1 MFKVKRFNR
10 LIIIISLA
18 VCGLLCVLFM
28 GNAATVT
35 YADEGAQE
43 TPVEDELP
51 VEEGTEENGLKTLV
65 DAFLT
70 RLKAKYGDDYETYY
84 NAILAEW
91 GSVED
96 YLLSLAGDS
105 PDAAAS
111 GWRNFVKFLDM
122 YKSIW
127 MPILAVA
134 ALITVILLGKKFLKK
149 LINIIVEK
157 IFQRLKNIGFE
168 LNKIENSLI
177 VQNAAIE
184 KLLGVNKRFEDERE
198 SLRNSSEELKKDG

>member
-1 MFKVKRFNR
+1 MLKIKKFNR
-10 LIIIISLA
+10 LWIIVSLA
-18 VCGLLCVLFM
+18 VCGLFCMLFM
-28 GNAATVT
+28 GNAATAT
-35 YADEGAQE
+35 YADEGPQE

-51 VEEGTEENGLKTLV
+51 SEETRDENGLKSLV
-65 DAFLT
+65 DGFIA

-91 GSVED
+91 GSVEE
-96 YLLSLAGDS
+96 YLLSLADKS
-105 PDAAAS
+105 PDAAAN
-111 GWRNFVKFLDM
+111 GWKNFVKFLDT

-134 ALITVILLGKKFLKK
+134 ALATVILLGKKFFKK
-149 LINIIVEK
+149 IINIIVEK
-157 IFQRLKNIGFE
+157 IFQRLKNIGSE
-168 LNKIENSLI
+168 LNKIEESQI